1 MATAKLQFPKNL
13 DETGEQPWFQG
24 GLGIWQ
30 RSDGTVQG
38 RQGDKKQGY
47 FTVVFIDPNF
57 LPKNWERIVP
67 ENVEGINWDNGQPA
81 AVGTTFRKTLK
92 DLKTRFWPLM
102 EQEMES
108 TKLPSF
114 IK

>member
-1 MATAKLQFPKNL
+1 MKLGNS
-13 DETGEQPWFQG
+13 
-24 GLGIWQ
+24 LGSKEGQ
-30 RSDGTVQG
+30 ESGKH
-38 RQGDKKQGY
+38 RQEHSQ
-47 FTVVFIDPNF
+47 V